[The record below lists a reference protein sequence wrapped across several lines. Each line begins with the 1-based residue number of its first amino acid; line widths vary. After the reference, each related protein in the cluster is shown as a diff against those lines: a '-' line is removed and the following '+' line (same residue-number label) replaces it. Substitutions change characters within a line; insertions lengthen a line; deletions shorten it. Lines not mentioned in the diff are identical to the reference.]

1 MDAVKYMKGRERM
14 CDAHEK
20 CETCPLN
27 RSEYE
32 DDCVMLEREDPEEA
46 VRIVEEWGKENP
58 AQTRKDVLLGT
69 YPKAE
74 LSEGIPKLCP
84 RIIAGG
90 LCEDYG
96 VTGLTYYE
104 RCEKCRKKYWMEEV

>member
-1 MDAVKYMKGRERM
+1 MDAAKYLREQARM
-14 CDAHEK
+14 CAEYALCKGCPIGHGECRIMEAQEPEK
-20 CETCPLN
+20 I
-27 RSEYE
+27 
-32 DDCVMLEREDPEEA
+32 VA
-46 VRIVEEWGKENP
+46 IVEEWGKENP

-90 LCEDYG
+90 LCEDYV
-96 VTGLTYYE
+96 VTGLTNYE